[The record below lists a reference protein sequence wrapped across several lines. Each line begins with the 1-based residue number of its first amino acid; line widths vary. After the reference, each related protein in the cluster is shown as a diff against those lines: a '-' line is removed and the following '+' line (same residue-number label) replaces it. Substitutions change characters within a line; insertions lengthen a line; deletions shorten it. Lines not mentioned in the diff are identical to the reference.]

1 MRSQKG
7 DRTKGETT
15 VNKLT
20 IKTID
25 NAGYRVNSFTKAF
38 VAAMAVC
45 TVLATT
51 ASACAPKSGSTSNL
65 GVASPAIQA
74 ILAKAHGRLALEA
87 EIAPGIPQGEASIVG
102 MWTSSLVVD
111 GQVVDFGFEQWT
123 SDGLQ
128 VLNDMSPLLAG
139 NICYGTWTK
148 TGPYAYK
155 LNHPTFLYDT
165 AGVNVIGI
173 GYIRATITLDKS
185 GKSYTGVSTFDSYD
199 LAGNIL
205 APQSSGDLVGQRIN
219 VDTTLGPLAMGP
231 IMRNGNPVV
240 AARTSVGEPNRKADA
255 DAEGSNE

>member
-1 MRSQKG
+1 
-7 DRTKGETT
+7 

-20 IKTID
+20 IETID
-25 NAGYRVNSFTKAF
+25 NAGYRVNYLTKTF

-45 TVLATT
+45 TVLATS
-51 ASACAPKSGSTSNL
+51 ANACAPKSSSNSNL

-74 ILAKAHGRLALEA
+74 ILAKAHGRIAPDA
-87 EIAPGIPQGEASIVG
+87 EIAPAVPQGEPSIVG
-102 MWTSSLVVD
+102 MWSSSLVVD

-148 TGPYAYK
+148 TAPFAYK

-173 GYIRATITLDKS
+173 GYIRATIKLDKS
-185 GKSYTGVSTFDSYD
+185 GKTYTGVSTFDSYD
-199 LAGNIL
+199 LAGNVL
-205 APQSSGDLVGQRIN
+205 APQSSGDLVGQRIT
-219 VDTTLGPLAMGP
+219 VDTTIGPLAMGADG
-231 IMRNGNPVV
+231 NGGSMV
-240 AARTSVGEPNRKADA
+240 AARRSPAEDPNRRADA
-255 DAEGSNE
+255 AAEGSNE